1 MQENWRNVEGYEG
14 IYQVSDLG
22 RIRSLPHICNGRNCS
37 GRILSQ
43 AKDKDG
49 YLVVN
54 LSNGSKREH
63 KRVHRLVAL
72 AFCPNPFDYPQVN
85 HIDECKTNNMVDNL
99 EWCTVKYNINHGTR
113 TERAT
118 KSRSAKIQTVQ
129 N

>member
-43 AKDKDG
+43 AKDKNG
-49 YLVVN
+49 YLV
-54 LSNGSKREH
+54 
-63 KRVHRLVAL
+63 
-72 AFCPNPFDYPQVN
+72 
-85 HIDECKTNNMVDNL
+85 
-99 EWCTVKYNINHGTR
+99 
-113 TERAT
+113 
-118 KSRSAKIQTVQ
+118 AKIQTVQ